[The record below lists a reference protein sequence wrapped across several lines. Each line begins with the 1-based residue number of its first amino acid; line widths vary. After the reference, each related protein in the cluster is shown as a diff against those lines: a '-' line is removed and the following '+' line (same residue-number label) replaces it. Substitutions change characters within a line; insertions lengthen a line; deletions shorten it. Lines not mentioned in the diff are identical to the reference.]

1 MKAAT
6 QKPKRSRPLA
16 IIQEHV
22 TRYRSSHSDE
32 ISKFPVLFLLALF
45 IAVTIWDGARIGHL
59 AGSFLISAL
68 ILFIFYKDIRRYKP
82 VYLKNYKMLL
92 LLCILITG
100 TLMLC
105 RIFELLFSGL
115 HRGLDFP
122 GGTASIFGIPV
133 PLGAMLT
140 ALIFDFHTAII
151 FSFALSLLTGV
162 WLNNPFF
169 PIYAFVGS
177 LTAAFSVMRCR
188 KRSGLVKGGIYVS
201 GVNLL
206 TAGIILLM
214 TGDLFAPSAPSAFF
228 FAAFS
233 GIVVASAV
241 SILLPVIEYAFRITT
256 DISLAE
262 LLDLDQPLMR
272 SFMIS
277 APGTYHHSVIVGTL
291 AEAAAEAVGV
301 NPLLARVGAYY
312 HDIGKMKMPEYF
324 VENQSGPSS
333 KHEKLT
339 PRMSSMILT
348 SHVKEGVE
356 LAKHYK
362 VPQVVTDII
371 QQHHGTSL
379 ITYFY
384 QKALE
389 QKRDNPPLEENYR
402 YPGPRPQTRVA
413 AVVMMADAVEAASRT
428 LTDPTPARI
437 AAHVEKMINNMYL
450 AGQIDDCELT
460 LKDISEVKKR
470 FTYVLTSI
478 FHKRIDY
485 PESVVK
491 GITHKEERIAT
502 GHGNGSG
509 HKEHAKTHKDTSA
522 QTREVPQEGGSAVK
536 PEER

>member
-214 TGDLFAPSAPSAFF
+214 TGALFAPSAPSAFF

-241 SILLPVIEYAFRITT
+241 
-256 DISLAE
+256 
-262 LLDLDQPLMR
+262 
-272 SFMIS
+272 
-277 APGTYHHSVIVGTL
+277 
-291 AEAAAEAVGV
+291 
-301 NPLLARVGAYY
+301 
-312 HDIGKMKMPEYF
+312 
-324 VENQSGPSS
+324 
-333 KHEKLT
+333 
-339 PRMSSMILT
+339 
-348 SHVKEGVE
+348 
-356 LAKHYK
+356 
-362 VPQVVTDII
+362 
-371 QQHHGTSL
+371 
-379 ITYFY
+379 
-384 QKALE
+384 
-389 QKRDNPPLEENYR
+389 
-402 YPGPRPQTRVA
+402 
-413 AVVMMADAVEAASRT
+413 
-428 LTDPTPARI
+428 
-437 AAHVEKMINNMYL
+437 
-450 AGQIDDCELT
+450 
-460 LKDISEVKKR
+460 
-470 FTYVLTSI
+470 
-478 FHKRIDY
+478 
-485 PESVVK
+485 
-491 GITHKEERIAT
+491 
-502 GHGNGSG
+502 
-509 HKEHAKTHKDTSA
+509 
-522 QTREVPQEGGSAVK
+522 
-536 PEER
+536 